1 MNRGYTSGLSS
12 SMNSSAG
19 AATSATNGVL
29 GYKSMSKQTIIIGVV
44 VFLAVVGISIYF
56 YYTTKPVT
64 TFHANRENVPTGD
77 SETKTATVML
87 FTVDWCPHCKTAKP
101 VWNDVKTE
109 YEGSV
114 INGYKVSFVDY
125 NCTKET
131 AETQSLMDKYK
142 VEGFPTIILIKDNQV
157 IDYDAK
163 PSKTTLVQ
171 FLNTVL

>member
-1 MNRGYTSGLSS
+1 MNRGFSSGLSS
-12 SMNSSAG
+12 SMNPSAG
-19 AATSATNGVL
+19 AVSATNGIL
-29 GYKSMSKQTIIIGVV
+29 GYKSISKQTIIIGVV

-64 TFHANRENVPTGD
+64 TFHANRENVPRGEN
-77 SETKTATVML
+77 ETKTATVML
-87 FTVDWCPHCKTAKP
+87 FSVDWCHHCKTAKP
-101 VWNDVKTE
+101 VWNDVKSE

-163 PSKTTLVQ
+163 PSKATLVQ

>member
-1 MNRGYTSGLSS
+1 
-12 SMNSSAG
+12 
-19 AATSATNGVL
+19 
-29 GYKSMSKQTIIIGVV
+29 
-44 VFLAVVGISIYF
+44 
-56 YYTTKPVT
+56 
-64 TFHANRENVPTGD
+64 
-77 SETKTATVML
+77 ML

>member
-1 MNRGYTSGLSS
+1 MNRYTSGLSS

-19 AATSATNGVL
+19 AVSSTNGIL
-29 GYKSMSKQTIIIGVV
+29 GYSSLSKQTIIIGVV
-44 VFLAVVGISIYF
+44 VLLAVVGIGLYF

-64 TFHANRENVPTGD
+64 TFHANRENVPTGEN
-77 SETKTATVML
+77 ETKTATVML
-87 FTVDWCPHCKTAKP
+87 FSVDWCPHCKTAKP
-101 VWNDVKTE
+101 VWNDVKAE

>member
-1 MNRGYTSGLSS
+1 MNRYTSGLSS

-19 AATSATNGVL
+19 AVSSTNGIL
-29 GYKSMSKQTIIIGVV
+29 GYSSLSKQTIIIGVV
-44 VFLAVVGISIYF
+44 VLLAVVGIGLYL

-64 TFHANRENVPTGD
+64 TFHANRENVPTGEN
-77 SETKTATVML
+77 ETKTATVML
-87 FTVDWCPHCKTAKP
+87 FSVDWCPHCKTAKP
-101 VWNDVKTE
+101 VWNDVKAE